1 MLKRW
6 IAVAA
11 LSLVS
16 GAAFAA
22 PVTITASG
30 HVDARDTNDG
40 IFAIPFTGLVT
51 EGTPVSVSWTFD
63 LDLYGADVNPDPN
76 IGAYR
81 GGGLSARVTVGDQV
95 FEPPLVYLNVFPGLA
110 GPQLTSYSFGFLGL
124 LGPPDSQMQWN
135 FSATFE
141 LNTPTPSAALPGS
154 LDVAGFQNL
163 RLNYLIQQGFD
174 PDLSLD
180 HFDGFEA
187 SLTPVPLPAG
197 VWLLLCGIGALAP
210 FTKKRRVVA

>member
-1 MLKRW
+1 MSKRW

-30 HVDARDTNDG
+30 HVDVTDTDDG
-40 IFAIPFTGLVT
+40 IFGIPFASPVI
-51 EGTPVSVSWTFD
+51 EGTPVSVTWTFD
-63 LDLYGADVNPDPN
+63 LDLYGADLNPDPN

-81 GGGLSARVTVGDQV
+81 GGGIAARVTVGDQV
-95 FEPPLVYLNVFPGLA
+95 FEPPLVYLNVFAGIA

-124 LGPPDSQMQWN
+124 PGPPGQQLQWN
-135 FSATFE
+135 FNATFE
-141 LNTPTPSAALPGS
+141 LGTPNPSSALPGS
-154 LDVAGFQNL
+154 LNVADFQNL
-163 RLNYLIQQGFD
+163 RLDYLIQQGFD

-180 HFDGFEA
+180 HFDRFEA

-210 FTKKRRVVA
+210 LRQKRKA